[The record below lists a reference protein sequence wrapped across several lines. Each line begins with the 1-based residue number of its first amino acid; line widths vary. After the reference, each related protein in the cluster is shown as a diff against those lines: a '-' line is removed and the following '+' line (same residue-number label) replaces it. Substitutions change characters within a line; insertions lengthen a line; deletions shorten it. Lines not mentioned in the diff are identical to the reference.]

1 MVGLCGVATA
11 AGSLLTGLLL
21 VTVGGAVGG
30 ARVVCTG
37 LAVHLTAYLITGL
50 TLPHGSALGD
60 PTAGPAAPLPTHPA
74 AALAAAALCG
84 AGDAALNT
92 QIMAVLSTRYLA
104 SPAQANSGLAVDRTN
119 PLEKVSLHRH
129 SSWYSI
135 WKLFYVSV
143 SCT

>member
-1 MVGLCGVATA
+1 MATA

-21 VTVGGAVGG
+21 VAVGGAVGG
-30 ARVVCTG
+30 AGVVCTG

-60 PTAGPAAPLPTHPA
+60 PTAGPAAPLATHPA

-92 QIMAVLSTRYLA
+92 QIMAVLSTRYP
-104 SPAQANSGLAVDRTN
+104 SSTAQANSGLAVDKTYR
-119 PLEKVSLHRH
+119 LEKVCLC
-129 SSWYSI
+129 SSM
-135 WKLFYVSV
+135 WKLF
-143 SCT
+143 